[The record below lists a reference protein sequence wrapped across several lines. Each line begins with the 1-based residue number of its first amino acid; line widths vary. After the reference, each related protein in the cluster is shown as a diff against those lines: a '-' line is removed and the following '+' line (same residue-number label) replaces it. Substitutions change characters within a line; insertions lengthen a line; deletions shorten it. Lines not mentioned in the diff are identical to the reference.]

1 MASNRIYRSG
11 TSLLEI
17 IMATVVL
24 AVAMIPIAAMIGF
37 GHRGTSKDFR
47 NLTAIQLLEGT
58 MRQVLV
64 AEYDRVPIGNLTA
77 PVDLG
82 TFTLPLG
89 TIASSSANYDLS
101 LNVTGESVTFSYNPI
116 RIDLNTFIATAAAT
130 WQFDA
135 STDLKFDNSSI
146 VKAFRV
152 KRVVG
157 QITWNEPE
165 RNQQRSIKMMTFLTR
180 MRE

>member
-1 MASNRIYRSG
+1 MASHRIYRSG

-64 AEYDRVPIGNLTA
+64 ADYDHVPIGNLTS

-89 TIASSSANYDLS
+89 TVASSSANYDIS
-101 LNVTGESVTFSYNPI
+101 LRVTGESVTFAYQPI
-116 RIDLNTFIATAAAT
+116 RIDLNTFVASDAAT
-130 WQFDA
+130 WEFDS
-135 STDLKFDNSSI
+135 STDITFDNSSTMN
-146 VKAFRV
+146 AYRV
-152 KRVVG
+152 KRVIG
-157 QITWNEPE
+157 QVTWNEPE
-165 RNQQRSIKMMTFLTR
+165 RNQQRSIRMLTFLTR

>member
-1 MASNRIYRSG
+1 MCSYRFCKSG

-47 NLTAIQLLEGT
+47 NLTAIHLLEGT
-58 MRQVLV
+58 MRQVLA
-64 AEYDRVPIGNLTA
+64 AEYDRIPIGTLA
-77 PVDLG
+77 SPVDLG

-89 TIASSSANYDLS
+89 TIASSAANYDLS
-101 LNVTGESVTFSYNPI
+101 LVVTGESVSFAYQPI
-116 RIDLNTFIATAAAT
+116 RVDLNTFVASDAAT
-130 WQFDA
+130 WAFD
-135 STDLKFDNSSI
+135 SPVSIDFNNSSA
-146 VKAFRV
+146 VNPFRV

-157 QITWNEPE
+157 EVTWNEPE
-165 RNQQRSIKMMTFLTR
+165 INQQRSIKMMTFLTR
-180 MRE
+180 MHE